1 MEFAI
6 ELSSMYLAI
15 HADRDMMVQTAV
27 NLLSNAIK
35 YTPEGGEIEV
45 RFGRGDAETIQIEVR
60 DTGIGI
66 PAAEQDKLFQEFFRA
81 SNAKRFTTA
90 GTGLGLAL
98 VKQTVERH
106 NGELELTSAE
116 GRGTLV
122 TIHLPIHQPG
132 SALS

>member
-1 MEFAI
+1 MAV
-6 ELSSMYLAI
+6 LLAEM
-15 HADRDMMVQTAV
+15 A
-27 NLLSNAIK
+27 
-35 YTPEGGEIEV
+35 
-45 RFGRGDAETIQIEVR
+45 
-60 DTGIGI
+60 
-66 PAAEQDKLFQEFFRA
+66 QDKLFQEFFRA